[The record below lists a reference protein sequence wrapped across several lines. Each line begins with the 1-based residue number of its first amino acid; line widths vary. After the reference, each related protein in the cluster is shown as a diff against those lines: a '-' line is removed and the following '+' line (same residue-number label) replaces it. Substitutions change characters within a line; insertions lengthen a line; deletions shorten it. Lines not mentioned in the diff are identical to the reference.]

1 MSQAN
6 SQSSGGPA
14 RRGLSGRWLQLILVC
29 VSSASAQQPVD
40 VAPVIAKKVER
51 TIALPGEFLAWQSVA
66 LRAKVAGY
74 VERMLVDRGS
84 AVKQG
89 QLLAELSAPEI
100 AAQIAEA
107 QSRIG
112 LARADSAQ
120 AEAQLAAAQ
129 ATYER
134 MKKAAET
141 PGAIAGNEMIQ
152 VEKQV
157 QAAQALVNSRREATR
172 AAEAALRSLMDI
184 SGYLRITAPFD
195 GVITDRLV
203 HPGALV
209 KPDSEPP
216 LVILQQISRLRLVVA
231 VPEQYV
237 GNVVQGR
244 RVAFTVPAHPERV
257 YTGAIARLAHALDE
271 KTRTMSVELDVA
283 NRDGSLAP
291 GMYPTVKWPA
301 GSRGP
306 RLLAPQTAVVTTS
319 ERMFVIR
326 VANGKA
332 EWVDVRKGPPVGDNV
347 EIFGPLS
354 PGDMIIRRATDEIHD
369 GARVAARTEPR
380 S

>member
-6 SQSSGGPA
+6 SESSGGPA
-14 RRGLSGRWLQLILVC
+14 TRGLSGRWLQLILVC
-29 VSSASAQQPVD
+29 VCSATAQQTVD
-40 VAPVIAKKVER
+40 VAPVISKKVER

-66 LRAKVAGY
+66 IRAKVAGY

-120 AEAQLAAAQ
+120 AEAQLAASQ

-283 NRDGSLAP
+283 NRDGSLSP
-291 GMYPTVKWPA
+291 GMYPTVQWPA

-332 EWVDVRKGPPVGDNV
+332 EWVDVRKGAPVGDNV

>member
-6 SQSSGGPA
+6 A
-14 RRGLSGRWLQLILVC
+14 VHLLIC
-29 VSSASAQQPVD
+29 ITISAFAQQSVD
-40 VAPVIAKKVER
+40 VVAVKSEKIDRSV
-51 TIALPGEFLAWQSVA
+51 ALPGEFLPWQSVA

-84 AVKQG
+84 IVKQG
-89 QLLAELSAPEI
+89 QLLAELTAPEMT
-100 AAQIAEA
+100 AQIAEA
-107 QSRIG
+107 QSRIE

-141 PGAIAGNEMIQ
+141 PGAIAGNEIIQ
-152 VEKQV
+152 AEKQA
-157 QAAQALVNSRREATR
+157 QAAQARVNSRREAAR
-172 AAEAALRSLMDI
+172 AAEAALRSLQDI
-184 SGYLRITAPFD
+184 SAYLRVTAPFE

-231 VPEQYV
+231 VPEQDV
-237 GNVVQGR
+237 GGVVRGR

-257 YTGAIARLAHALDE
+257 YTGTIARLAHALDE
-271 KTRTMSVELDVA
+271 KTRTMSVELDVL
-283 NRDGSLAP
+283 NRDGSLSP
-291 GMYPTVKWPA
+291 GMYPTVKWPVES
-301 GSRGP
+301 SRP
-306 RLLAPQTAVVTTS
+306 RLLVPQTAVVTTS

-326 VANGKA
+326 VRNGRA
-332 EWVDVRKGPPVGDNV
+332 EWVDVRKGAPAGDNI

-354 PGDMIIRRATDEIHD
+354 PGDLVIRRATDEIHN
-369 GARVAARTEPR
+369 GAAVAR
-380 S
+380 ST